1 MEFDAYVRTDSDWG
15 RRRADHEQTYV
26 GRRIAGSL
34 TPRCWFCCGMKWIEK
49 ERVVAGAGGDSLSGA
64 LEHLESKG
72 EGGRGHAHVRDVLGR
87 RGVHPGA
94 KY

>member
-1 MEFDAYVRTDSDWG
+1 MEFDAYVRTDSDGGGGAPTTSRPTW
-15 RRRADHEQTYV
+15 V
-26 GRRIAGSL
+26 LGSL